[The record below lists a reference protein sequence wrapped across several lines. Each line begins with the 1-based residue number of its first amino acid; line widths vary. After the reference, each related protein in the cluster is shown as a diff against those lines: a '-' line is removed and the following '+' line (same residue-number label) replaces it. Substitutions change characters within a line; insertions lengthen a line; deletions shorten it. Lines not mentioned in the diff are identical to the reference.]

1 MIDVLG
7 LNHDTIVKH
16 RKIFLKQA
24 KKAIEFGIHSWE
36 NYPIEQ
42 FFTAFEMIKPTNQQ
56 IK

>member
-42 FFTAFEMIKPTNQQ
+42 FFTAFEMIKPTNQSN
-56 IK
+56 K